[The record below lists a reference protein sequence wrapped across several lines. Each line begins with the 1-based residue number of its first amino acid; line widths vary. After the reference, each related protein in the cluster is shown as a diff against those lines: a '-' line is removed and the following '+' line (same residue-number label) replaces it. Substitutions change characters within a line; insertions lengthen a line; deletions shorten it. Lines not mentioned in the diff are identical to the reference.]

1 MAPTVAEST
10 TAPPTGSGLDLD
22 PLLDRLEQLLGDLED
37 CEPEV
42 RDRVFELLD
51 GVDALHRLAITR
63 LAATLGDNDVERL
76 RSDDAA
82 VEWLFDAYGVGAN
95 DPAVAVAALE
105 PMRPYLSEHGG
116 DVEILAVTNGVVRV
130 RLVGACSGCT
140 SAAITLREG
149 VEEALRSGL
158 PGFVAIDV
166 EPDDAAH
173 SHPPPG
179 PTLLQIQPRPA

>member
-1 MAPTVAEST
+1 MAPTVADP
-10 TAPPTGSGLDLD
+10 ATGSMLGLDA
-22 PLLDRLEQLLGDLED
+22 LLDRLEQLLGDLEGS
-37 CEPEV
+37 EPEV

-51 GVDALHRLAITR
+51 GIDALHRLAITR
-63 LAATLGDNDVERL
+63 LAATLGEDVQRL
-76 RSDDAA
+76 RSGDPA

-95 DPAVAVAALE
+95 DPAVAVQALE
-105 PMRPYLSEHGG
+105 PMKPYLAEHGG
-116 DVEILAVTNGVVRV
+116 DVEVLGVTNGVVRV
-130 RLVGACSGCT
+130 RMVGACSGCT
-140 SAAITLREG
+140 AASITLREG

-166 EPDDAAH
+166 APDDSAH

>member
-1 MAPTVAEST
+1 MAPTVAEP
-10 TAPPTGSGLDLD
+10 ATGSGLDLD
-22 PLLDRLEQLLGDLED
+22 LLLDRLEQLLSDLED
-37 CEPEV
+37 SESEV

-63 LAATLGDNDVERL
+63 LAATLGEHEVERL
-76 RSDDAA
+76 RTDDAA

-95 DPAVAVAALE
+95 DSAAAVAALE

-116 DVEILAVTNGVVRV
+116 DVQVLDVTNGVVRV
-130 RLVGACSGCT
+130 RMAGACSGCT